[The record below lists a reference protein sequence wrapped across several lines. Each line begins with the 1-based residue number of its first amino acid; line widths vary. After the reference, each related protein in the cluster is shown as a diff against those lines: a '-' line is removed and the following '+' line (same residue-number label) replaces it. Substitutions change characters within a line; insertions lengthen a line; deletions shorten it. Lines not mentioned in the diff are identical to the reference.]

1 MAIVLTEKQ
10 QEGLN
15 IAIER
20 FNKKQ
25 RNVIISG
32 YAGVGKSELVKFIIK
47 NLQVEEHDV
56 CYAAYTGK
64 AAQVLRNKG
73 NKNVSTLHKLLY
85 KSRQRPDGTF
95 FRFPVGHLPYK
106 VLVVDECSMVPVE
119 MIQLINKF
127 NNLFT
132 IYLGDPFQ
140 LPPVDKESTND
151 LLAFPHV
158 FLDEVMRQAQD
169 SEIIQISMKIRNGE
183 AIAPFK
189 GKDVQ
194 IIRKKDL
201 STGMLTWANQILVA
215 TNKKRLEINNDV
227 RTLAGRGPDPEDG
240 DKIICLRNFW
250 EQFSDDGDPLIN
262 GTIGY
267 LQILKENVGRIP
279 YVVPEKF
286 DQIVCHMQTEES
298 GNFLNLLVD
307 KKCIKTGDT
316 IFTPQTEYKIG
327 KRKLQDLIP
336 KPFAYGYAITVHKA
350 QGSEWEN
357 VLVIEERFP
366 FDSIEHRRWLYTAVT
381 RASKKL
387 VLVLKN

>member
-298 GNFLNLLVD
+298 GNFLNLLAD